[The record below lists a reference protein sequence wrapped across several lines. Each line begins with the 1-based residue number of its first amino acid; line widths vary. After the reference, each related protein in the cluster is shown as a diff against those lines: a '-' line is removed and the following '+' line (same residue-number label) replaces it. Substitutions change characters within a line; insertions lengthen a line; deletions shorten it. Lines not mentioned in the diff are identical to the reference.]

1 MLYLFHIGRSILRR
15 RVQTRL
21 SWNMTM
27 CAGRMS
33 IKRHGMGKSISGLI
47 RAAET
52 VCFGVEWLSED
63 EIRMTYD
70 DLDDEYDEKFIL
82 AI

>member
-1 MLYLFHIGRSILRR
+1 M
-15 RVQTRL
+15 
-21 SWNMTM
+21 
-27 CAGRMS
+27 
-33 IKRHGMGKSISGLI
+33 
-47 RAAET
+47 ET